1 MRSGGA
7 TMNERETFVASFR
20 ELHPKFSRMYA
31 QILGRVD
38 LTLPQYALLYQLML
52 LGIVS
57 MTEISERLEITK
69 PAVTNLVDR
78 LEKKQCLKRVPHS
91 EDRRVIL
98 LEILPK
104 GKKIIAE
111 IRGQSLGLLL
121 KAYDQFDKKE
131 HKIISRFYATVSKV
145 MDDFLMRTKNEK

>member
-1 MRSGGA
+1 
-7 TMNERETFVASFR
+7 MNRREEFVANFR

-31 QILGRVD
+31 QMLDRVD
-38 LTLPQYALLYQLML
+38 LTLPQYTLLYQLML
-52 LGIVS
+52 LGTVS
-57 MTEISERLEITK
+57 MTEVSSRLGITK

-78 LEKKQCLKRVPHS
+78 LEEKKCLRRVPQI

-111 IRGQSLGLLL
+111 IQGQSLDLLL
-121 KAYDQFDKKE
+121 KAYDQFTE
-131 HKIISRFYATVSKV
+131 RERQAIGRFYATVSKL
-145 MDDFLMRTKNEK
+145 MDNFLLRSKNER